1 MNAQEAEGMG
11 QGSTDGSTRTV
22 LVKEAEKQR
31 SDALDKALL
40 ELPDQ
45 QQRAVLVR
53 KNMDKL
59 STAFLLSRLTNG
71 EMLSSMQH
79 FQEATS
85 PGAMTT

>member
-45 QQRAVLVR
+45 QQQ
-53 KNMDKL
+53 
-59 STAFLLSRLTNG
+59 
-71 EMLSSMQH
+71 SSLG
-79 FQEATS
+79 QEKH
-85 PGAMTT
+85 G